1 MQNHKRPRTGS
12 LSQEPMWT
20 SCFWWYRDTLQCWPF
35 CCRDEFIDLKI
46 QHMHNFE
53 VFSHYDMIIS
63 MWWLQMLQC
72 LYDKCFISTVANN
85 ETKVNLSYSTKL
97 ISMQIT
103 HFQYSLIQYLGF
115 FLAWLCLILYILSAE
130 NGVLMSWQKTWF
142 CCINT
147 PKIIKVYNVYMIV

>member
-1 MQNHKRPRTGS
+1 
-12 LSQEPMWT
+12 
-20 SCFWWYRDTLQCWPF
+20 
-35 CCRDEFIDLKI
+35 
-46 QHMHNFE
+46 MHNFE

-72 LYDKCFISTVANN
+72 LYDKRFISTVANN

-97 ISMQIT
+97 ISMQIS
-103 HFQYSLIQYLGF
+103 HFQYSLIQYLWF

-147 PKIIKVYNVYMIV
+147 SKTIKVYNVYMIVYHATKQLTRHLQEEAKKRLHVYQSRHHNMKQQKHTSGSIKL